1 MFGAEHLELPG
12 WLCVK
17 PQAMAAGASIN
28 EATLDTR
35 GIIPDVLCRAHM

>member
-1 MFGAEHLELPG
+1 MFGAEHLELAG